1 MSSVNLAPFRGDLSR
16 ASPAAFEVTA
26 TCALAPPTPH
36 APEPHVDLDLGNAE
50 PISPAR
56 LNPLS
61 GSSDATIMRAIAQ
74 ERHRT

>member
-26 TCALAPPTPH
+26 TCALAPLTPH
-36 APEPHVDLDLGNAE
+36 APDPHVDLDLGNSE
-50 PISPAR
+50 PISRAR

-74 ERHRT
+74 ERHRA